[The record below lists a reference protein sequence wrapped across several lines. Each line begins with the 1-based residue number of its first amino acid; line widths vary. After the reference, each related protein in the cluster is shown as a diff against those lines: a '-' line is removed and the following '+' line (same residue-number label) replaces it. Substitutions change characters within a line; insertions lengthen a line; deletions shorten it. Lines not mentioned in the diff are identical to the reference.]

1 MPSLSAARVFR
12 VLLIAIFAL
21 GALHVLGLISRFSF
35 GRDHVMGLI
44 PLFNLENEANVPTFF
59 SCVLLVLAA
68 LSALLNRT
76 LALTRGNRW
85 LWLCLALIFL
95 FMAVDEFAQLH
106 EKTMLVSRETFGGTG
121 YLYYAW
127 VIPFG
132 ALALL
137 VGLIY
142 LRFLIALPRKTA
154 VLFVVAGTMFVG
166 GAIGFELLEAPI
178 SESGG
183 YQSLTYMVLV
193 TLEELL
199 EMSAIAVFIYAALDH
214 AARREPAPSLTFKP

>member
-1 MPSLSAARVFR
+1 MPTLSAARVSR
-12 VLLIAIFAL
+12 LLMIGVLAL
-21 GALHVLGLISRFSF
+21 VALHVLGLISRFGF
-35 GRDHVMGLI
+35 GRDYLMGLI
-44 PLFNLENEANVPTFF
+44 PLFDLEMEANVPTFF
-59 SCVLLVLAA
+59 SCLLLILASLA
-68 LSALLNRT
+68 ALLNRS
-76 LALTRGNRW
+76 LAPARANAW
-85 LWLCLALIFL
+85 LWLGLAGIFL

-106 EKTMLVSRETFGGTG
+106 EKTMLVSRQFFGGTG
-121 YLYYAW
+121 YFYYAW

-142 LRFLIALPRKTA
+142 VRFLIALPRKTA
-154 VLFVVAGTMFVG
+154 ALFVLAGAMFVG

-178 SESGG
+178 SESGA

-199 EMSAIAVFIYAALDH
+199 EMSSICVFIYAALDY
-214 AARREPAPSLTFKP
+214 AATREPALNFRP